1 MQTLTKPQL
10 TFDDFLAQCPD
21 EGRFELVN
29 GEIVEMVNTRQH
41 KMIAEFILFTLNDQI
56 RRSRSV
62 PAASHLNFIVTTQAV
77 IKTMNKKGIEQGRIP
92 DVSVIDRTLWCS
104 APADYAALTEPIQL
118 AVEVVSTN
126 WENDYVDKLD
136 EYEQLGIKEY
146 WIIDYLACC
155 EADPCG
161 IASRALLG
169 DPKFPTISVY
179 MLNEQGKYDHQQFR
193 GDEIIISPTFSEVQ
207 MTADS
212 IFQA

>member
-1 MQTLTKPQL
+1 MQTLTKTQL
-10 TFDDFLAQCPD
+10 TFDDFLSQCPD

-29 GEIVEMVNTRQH
+29 GKIVEMVNTRQH
-41 KMIAEFILFTLNDQI
+41 KDIAFFIMKKIDQEIDRLN
-56 RRSRSV
+56 
-62 PAASHLNFIVTTQAV
+62 LNFIVTTQVV
-77 IKTMNKKGIEQGRIP
+77 IKTINKKGIEQGRIP
-92 DVSVIDRTLWCS
+92 DVSVIDRTLWRS

-146 WIIDYLACC
+146 WIVDYLAI
-155 EADPCG
+155 G
-161 IASRALLG
+161 SRALLG

-179 MLNEQGKYDHQQFR
+179 GLNEQGKYERSQFR
-193 GDEIIISPTFSEVQ
+193 GDEIIISPSFSELQ
-207 MTADS
+207 ITANS

>member
-41 KMIAEFILFTLNDQI
+41 KDIAILIMKKIDQEIDRLN
-56 RRSRSV
+56 
-62 PAASHLNFIVTTQAV
+62 LNFIVTTQAV
-77 IKTMNKKGIEQGRIP
+77 IKTINKQGTEQGRIP
-92 DVSVIDRTLWCS
+92 DVSVIDRTLWRS

-146 WIIDYLACC
+146 WIVDYLA
-155 EADPCG
+155 

-179 MLNEQGKYDHQQFR
+179 VLNEEGKYERSQFR
-193 GDEIIISPTFSEVQ
+193 GDEIIISPSFSELQ
-207 MTADS
+207 ISANS

>member
-1 MQTLTKPQL
+1 MQTLTKTQL
-10 TFDDFLAQCPD
+10 TFNEFLFQCPD

-56 RRSRSV
+56 RRS
-62 PAASHLNFIVTTQAV
+62 HLNFIVTTQVV
-77 IKTMNKKGIEQGRIP
+77 IKTINKKGIEQGRIP
-92 DVSVIDRTLWCS
+92 DVSVIDRTLWRS

-126 WENDYVDKLD
+126 WENDYVDKLY

-146 WIIDYLACC
+146 WIVDYLAI
-155 EADPCG
+155 G
-161 IASRALLG
+161 SRNLLG

-179 MLNEQGKYDHQQFR
+179 GLNEQGKYERSQFR
-193 GDEIIISPTFSEVQ
+193 GDEMIVSPSFSELQ
-207 MTADS
+207 ITANS

>member
-1 MQTLTKPQL
+1 MQTLTKTKL
-10 TFDDFLAQCPD
+10 TFKEFLIQCPD

-41 KMIAEFILFTLNDQI
+41 KDIAFFIMKKIDQEIDRLN
-56 RRSRSV
+56 
-62 PAASHLNFIVTTQAV
+62 LNFIVTTQVV
-77 IKTMNKKGIEQGRIP
+77 IKTINKKGIEQGRIP
-92 DVSVIDRTLWCS
+92 DVSVIDRTLWRS

-146 WIIDYLACC
+146 WIVDYLAI
-155 EADPCG
+155 G
-161 IASRALLG
+161 SRALLG

-179 MLNEQGKYDHQQFR
+179 GLNEKGKYERSQFR
-193 GDEIIISPTFSEVQ
+193 GDEIIISPSFSELQ
-207 MTADS
+207 ISANS

>member
-1 MQTLTKPQL
+1 MQTLTKTQL
-10 TFDDFLAQCPD
+10 TFNDFLIQCPD

-41 KMIAEFILFTLNDQI
+41 KDIAFFIMKKIDQEIDRLN
-56 RRSRSV
+56 
-62 PAASHLNFIVTTQAV
+62 LNFIVTTQVV
-77 IKTMNKKGIEQGRIP
+77 IKTINKKGIEQGRIP
-92 DVSVIDRTLWCS
+92 DVSVIDRTLWRS

-126 WENDYVDKLD
+126 WENDYVDKLY

-146 WIIDYLACC
+146 WIVDYLA
-155 EADPCG
+155 

-179 MLNEQGKYDHQQFR
+179 GLNEKGKYERSQFR
-193 GDEIIISPTFSEVQ
+193 GDEMIVSPTFSELQ
-207 MTADS
+207 ITANS

>member
-1 MQTLTKPQL
+1 MQTLTKTQL
-10 TFDDFLAQCPD
+10 TFNEFLIQCPD
-21 EGRFELVN
+21 EGLFELVN

-41 KMIAEFILFTLNDQI
+41 KDIAFFIMKKIDQEIDRLN
-56 RRSRSV
+56 
-62 PAASHLNFIVTTQAV
+62 LNFIVTTQVV
-77 IKTMNKKGIEQGRIP
+77 IKTINKKGIEQGRIP
-92 DVSVIDRTLWCS
+92 DVSVIDRTLWRS

-126 WENDYVDKLD
+126 WENDYVDKLY

-146 WIIDYLACC
+146 WIVDYLA
-155 EADPCG
+155 

-179 MLNEQGKYDHQQFR
+179 VLNEQGKYDRQQFR
-193 GDEIIISPTFSEVQ
+193 GDEMIISPSFSELQ
-207 MTADS
+207 ITANG

>member
-1 MQTLTKPQL
+1 MQTLTKTQL
-10 TFDDFLAQCPD
+10 TFNEFLFQCPD

-56 RRSRSV
+56 RRS
-62 PAASHLNFIVTTQAV
+62 HLDFIVTTQVV
-77 IKTMNKKGIEQGRIP
+77 IKTINKKGIEQGRIP
-92 DVSVIDRTLWCS
+92 DVSVIDRTLWRS

-126 WENDYVDKLD
+126 WENDYVDKLY

-146 WIIDYLACC
+146 WIVDYLAI
-155 EADPCG
+155 G
-161 IASRALLG
+161 SRALLG

-179 MLNEQGKYDHQQFR
+179 VLNEQGKYELQQFR
-193 GDEIIISPTFSEVQ
+193 DDEIIISLTFPELQ
-207 MTADS
+207 ITANS

>member
-1 MQTLTKPQL
+1 MQTLTKTQL
-10 TFDDFLAQCPD
+10 TFNEFLIQCPD

-41 KMIAEFILFTLNDQI
+41 KDIAFFIMKNIYQESDRLN
-56 RRSRSV
+56 
-62 PAASHLNFIVTTQAV
+62 LNFIVTTQVV

-92 DVSVIDRTLWCS
+92 DVSVIDRTLWRS

-126 WENDYVDKLD
+126 WENDYVDKLY

-146 WIIDYLACC
+146 WIVDYLAI
-155 EADPCG
+155 G
-161 IASRALLG
+161 SRALLG

-179 MLNEQGKYDHQQFR
+179 VLNEQGKYERSQFR
-193 GDEIIISPTFSEVQ
+193 DDGIIISPSFSELQ
-207 MTADS
+207 ITANS

>member
-10 TFDDFLAQCPD
+10 TFDDFLVQCPD

-41 KMIAEFILFTLNDQI
+41 KDIASFIMKKIDQEIDRLN
-56 RRSRSV
+56 
-62 PAASHLNFIVTTQAV
+62 LNFIVTTQAV
-77 IKTMNKKGIEQGRIP
+77 IKTTNKKGIEQGRIP
-92 DVSVIDRTLWCS
+92 DVSVIDRTLWRS

-118 AVEVVSTN
+118 AVEVISTN

-146 WIIDYLACC
+146 WIIDYLA
-155 EADPCG
+155 

-179 MLNEQGKYDHQQFR
+179 GLNEQGKYNRSQFR
-193 GDEIIISPTFSEVQ
+193 GDEIIVSPTFSELQ
-207 MTADS
+207 MTANS

>member
-1 MQTLTKPQL
+1 MQTLTKTQL
-10 TFDDFLAQCPD
+10 TFNEFLIQCLD

-41 KMIAEFILFTLNDQI
+41 KDIAFFIMKKIDQEIDRLN
-56 RRSRSV
+56 
-62 PAASHLNFIVTTQAV
+62 LNFIVTTQVV
-77 IKTMNKKGIEQGRIP
+77 IKTINKKGMEQGRIP
-92 DVSVIDRTLWCS
+92 DVSLIDRTLWRS

-126 WENDYVDKLD
+126 WENDYVDKLY

-146 WIIDYLACC
+146 WIVDYLAI
-155 EADPCG
+155 G
-161 IASRALLG
+161 SRALLG

-179 MLNEQGKYDHQQFR
+179 RLNEQGKYDRSQFR
-193 GDEIIISPTFSEVQ
+193 GDEIIISPSFSELQ
-207 MTADS
+207 ITANS

>member
-1 MQTLTKPQL
+1 MQTLTKTQL
-10 TFDDFLAQCPD
+10 TFDDFLSQCPD

-29 GEIVEMVNTRQH
+29 GKIVEMVNTRQH
-41 KMIAEFILFTLNDQI
+41 KDIAFFIMKKIDQEIDRLN
-56 RRSRSV
+56 
-62 PAASHLNFIVTTQAV
+62 LNFIVTTQVV
-77 IKTMNKKGIEQGRIP
+77 IKTINKKGIEQGRIP
-92 DVSVIDRTLWCS
+92 DVSVIDRTLWRS

-146 WIIDYLACC
+146 WIVDYLAI
-155 EADPCG
+155 G
-161 IASRALLG
+161 SRALLG

-179 MLNEQGKYDHQQFR
+179 GLNEQGKYERSQFR
-193 GDEIIISPTFSEVQ
+193 GDEMIVSPSFSELQ
-207 MTADS
+207 ITANS

>member
-1 MQTLTKPQL
+1 MQTLTKTKL
-10 TFDDFLAQCPD
+10 TFKEFLIQCPD

-56 RRSRSV
+56 RRS
-62 PAASHLNFIVTTQAV
+62 HLDFIVTTQVV
-77 IKTMNKKGIEQGRIP
+77 IKTINKKGIEQGRIP
-92 DVSVIDRTLWCS
+92 DVSVIDRTLWRS

-118 AVEVVSTN
+118 AIEVVSTN
-126 WENDYVDKLD
+126 WENDYVDKLY

-146 WIIDYLACC
+146 WIVDYLAI
-155 EADPCG
+155 G
-161 IASRALLG
+161 SRALLG

-179 MLNEQGKYDHQQFR
+179 RLNEQGKYERSQFR
-193 GDEIIISPTFSEVQ
+193 GDEIIVSPSFSELQ
-207 MTADS
+207 ISANS

>member
-1 MQTLTKPQL
+1 MQILTKPKL
-10 TFDDFLAQCPD
+10 TFDDFLIQCPD

-41 KMIAEFILFTLNDQI
+41 KDIAFFIMKKIDQEIDRLN
-56 RRSRSV
+56 
-62 PAASHLNFIVTTQAV
+62 LNFIVTTQVV

-92 DVSVIDRTLWCS
+92 DVSVIDRTLWRS

-118 AVEVVSTN
+118 AIEVVSTN
-126 WENDYVDKLD
+126 WENDYVDKLY

-146 WIIDYLACC
+146 WIVDYLAI
-155 EADPCG
+155 G
-161 IASRALLG
+161 SRALLG

-179 MLNEQGKYDHQQFR
+179 VLNEQAKYERSQFR
-193 GDEIIISPTFSEVQ
+193 GDEMIISPTFSELQ
-207 MTADS
+207 ITANS

>member
-1 MQTLTKPQL
+1 MQTLTKTQL
-10 TFDDFLAQCPD
+10 TFNEFLFQCPD

-56 RRSRSV
+56 RRS
-62 PAASHLNFIVTTQAV
+62 HLDFIVTTQVV
-77 IKTMNKKGIEQGRIP
+77 IKTINKKGIEQGRIP
-92 DVSVIDRTLWCS
+92 DVSLIDRTLWRS
-104 APADYAALTEPIQL
+104 APADYAALTEPIQM

-126 WENDYVDKLD
+126 WENDYVDKLY
-136 EYEQLGIKEY
+136 EYEQLGVKEY
-146 WIIDYLACC
+146 WIVDYLA
-155 EADPCG
+155 

-179 MLNEQGKYDHQQFR
+179 GLNEQGKYERSQFR
-193 GDEIIISPTFSEVQ
+193 GDEMIVSPSFSELQ
-207 MTADS
+207 ITANS

>member
-1 MQTLTKPQL
+1 MQTLTKTQL
-10 TFDDFLAQCPD
+10 TFNDFLFQCPD

-29 GEIVEMVNTRQH
+29 GEIIEMVNTRQH
-41 KMIAEFILFTLNDQI
+41 KDIAFFIMKKVDQEIDRLN
-56 RRSRSV
+56 
-62 PAASHLNFIVTTQAV
+62 LNFIVTTQVV
-77 IKTMNKKGIEQGRIP
+77 IKTINKKGIEQGRIP
-92 DVSVIDRTLWCS
+92 DVSVIDRTLWRS
-104 APADYAALTEPIQL
+104 APADYAALTEPIQM

-146 WIIDYLACC
+146 WIVDYLA
-155 EADPCG
+155 

-179 MLNEQGKYDHQQFR
+179 VLNEKGKYERSKFR
-193 GDEIIISPTFSEVQ
+193 GDEMIVSPSFSELQ
-207 MTADS
+207 ITANS